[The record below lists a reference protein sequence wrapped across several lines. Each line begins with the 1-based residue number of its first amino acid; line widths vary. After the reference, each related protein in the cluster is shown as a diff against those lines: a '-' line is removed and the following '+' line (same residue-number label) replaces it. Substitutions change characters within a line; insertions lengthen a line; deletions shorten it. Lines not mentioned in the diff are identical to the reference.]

1 MATARQETLPA
12 ATRAGDATASSTR
25 RAKRGP
31 DRSGWAMIAPFFII
45 YVLFLLWPVVG
56 ALWSSLFDRSLGVTD
71 GGFRGLG
78 NYGEL
83 LGDGDFWAAMW
94 HTLLFTLL
102 STPPLV
108 LLALGLAVLVNR
120 ALPAQWLFRLA
131 FFAPY
136 VLPVSVVVLLF
147 NWMFQPGFGLI
158 NGYLTKLGFAEVNWL
173 GSESTAMISVVI
185 LTVWWT
191 LGFNFVLYIAAL
203 QDIPKELY
211 EAADMDGATTWQQIR
226 AITIPMLAP
235 TTVLVLVIQVIASLK
250 VFDQI
255 YLLLQGGPN
264 YSTRPAVQYIFESAF
279 TQYRVGYASALSIV
293 FFLAIIGI
301 SLLMF
306 ALQRRVQASQQRDA
320 PAATAQVAK

>member
-1 MATARQETLPA
+1 MATAESLPA
-12 ATRAGDATASSTR
+12 RATTRPRAAR
-25 RAKRGP
+25 RPGRSNE
-31 DRSGWAMIAPFFII
+31 RSGWGMAAPFFVVYI
-45 YVLFLLWPVVG
+45 LFLLWPVVG
-56 ALWSSLFDRSLGVTD
+56 ALFSSFFDESLGAASTTW
-71 GGFRGLG
+71 RGLG

-83 LGDGDFWAAMW
+83 LGDGDFWSAMW

-102 STPPLV
+102 TTPPLV

-147 NWMFQPGFGLI
+147 NWLFQPGFGLI
-158 NGYLTKLGFAEVNWL
+158 NTGLTTIGLAEVNWL
-173 GSESTAMISVVI
+173 GDEGTAMFSVVL

-191 LGFNFVLYIAAL
+191 LGFNFVLYLAAL
-203 QDIPKELY
+203 QDIPRELY
-211 EAADMDGATTWQQIR
+211 DAAATDGATTWQQVR
-226 AITIPMLAP
+226 AITIPLLAP
-235 TTVLVLVIQVIASLK
+235 TTVLVIVLQVIASLK

-264 YSTRPAVQYIFESAF
+264 FSTRPAVQYVFESAF

-293 FFLAIIGI
+293 FFLAIVGM
-301 SLLMF
+301 SVLMF
-306 ALQRRVQASQQRDA
+306 AIVRRIQRSRGTAA
-320 PAATAQVAK
+320 PAATAEVVR

>member
-1 MATARQETLPA
+1 MATVQRESVSAPVSVG
-12 ATRAGDATASSTR
+12 TRSRSAPR
-25 RAKRGP
+25 RGGGL
-31 DRSGWAMIAPFFII
+31 SGLVMVTPFFVV

-56 ALWSSLFDRSLGVTD
+56 ALWSSLFDKSLGGAAST
-71 GGFRGLG
+71 FRGLG

-108 LLALGLAVLVNR
+108 LLALALAILVNR

-136 VLPVSVVVLLF
+136 VLPVSVAVLLF
-147 NWMFQPGFGLI
+147 QWMFQPGFGLL
-158 NGYLTKLGFAEVNWL
+158 NSYLTRFGLPEVNWL
-173 GSESTAMISVVI
+173 GEEGTAMLAVVM

-203 QDIPKELY
+203 QDIPKEIY
-211 EAADMDGATTWQQIR
+211 EAASIDGASPGQQIR
-226 AITIPMLAP
+226 RITIPLLAP
-235 TTVLVLVIQVIASLK
+235 TTVLIIVLQIIASLK

-264 YSTRPAVQYIFESAF
+264 YSTRPAVQYVFESAF

-293 FFLAIIGI
+293 FFAAIVGL

-306 ALQRRVQASQQRDA
+306 AAVRRVQRSQGTAA
-320 PAATAQVAK
+320 PAATAEVIK

>member
-1 MATARQETLPA
+1 MASVQRASGATAAPSRSRPA
-12 ATRAGDATASSTR
+12 ARRDTERERA
-25 RAKRGP
+25 
-31 DRSGWAMIAPFFII
+31 GWAMVSPFFVI
-45 YVLFLLWPVVG
+45 YILFLLWPVVG
-56 ALWSSLFDRSLGVTD
+56 ALWSSLFDQSLGAAETT
-71 GGFRGLG
+71 FRGLG

-108 LLALGLAVLVNR
+108 LLALGLAILVNR

-158 NGYLTKLGFAEVNWL
+158 NGYLTQFGFAEVNWL
-173 GSESTAMISVVI
+173 GEEGTAMIAVVL

-203 QDIPKELY
+203 QDIPKEIY
-211 EAADMDGATTWQQIR
+211 EAASMDGASAWQLIR
-226 AITIPMLAP
+226 RITIPLLAP
-235 TTVLVLVIQVIASLK
+235 TTVLVIVLQVVASLK

-264 YSTRPAVQYIFESAF
+264 FSTRPAVQYIFESAF

-293 FFLAIIGI
+293 FFVAIVVV

-306 ALQRRVQASQQRDA
+306 AAVRRIQRSQGTAA
-320 PAATAQVAK
+320 PVATAKEV

>member
-1 MATARQETLPA
+1 LATASQARLPAAATAPRATAR
-12 ATRAGDATASSTR
+12 R
-25 RAKRGP
+25 RRRP
-31 DRSGWAMIAPFFII
+31 DRVGWGMIAPFFLV
-45 YVLFLLWPVVG
+45 YMLFLLWPIIG
-56 ALWSSLFDRSLGVTD
+56 ALWSSLFDSSLGVTD

-83 LGDGDFWAAMW
+83 LSDADFWSAMW

-108 LLALGLAVLVNR
+108 LLAMGLAMLVDR

-158 NGYLTKLGFAEVNWL
+158 NGTLTWLGLSEVNWL
-173 GSESTAMISVVI
+173 GSEGTAMFSVVI
-185 LTVWWT
+185 LTTWWT

-203 QDIPKELY
+203 QDIPKEIY
-211 EAADMDGATTWQQIR
+211 EAARMDGATTWQQVR
-226 AITIPMLAP
+226 RITIPMLAP
-235 TTVLVLVIQVIASLK
+235 TTMLVVVLQIIASLK

-293 FFLAIIGI
+293 FFLAIIAV
-301 SLLMF
+301 SLLLF
-306 ALQRRVQASQQRDA
+306 WVLRRIQRSRGLTA
-320 PAATAQVAK
+320 PAATAEAAR